1 MNISDIVALGLW
13 PQSKKTT
20 TQKGIAQ
27 LEDLGYNLFYIGK
40 NADLYTCP
48 GDEAKVLL
56 VRSDRCSVFDIP
68 LNLEIEEKGVW
79 QTAISNSGAK
89 FANKAGIRTAV
100 LSENVD
106 PTLSIAPRCQI
117 MELCKALEA
126 EINGD
131 VVQFEFI
138 FRNYLTGSLF
148 EATKSGNDPYGLN
161 LPSDLNEWH
170 KFETP
175 IFTPTTKGVKD
186 IPLNSQNVR
195 EKFPE
200 IISSLE
206 RLFKEFTQYA
216 QDNGIVVVDT
226 KLEAFVNAKGE
237 WILGDEILTPESS
250 RFISKENFD
259 AKNFISMDKQILR
272 NFAKENNWKEK
283 AKDLK
288 AGEKLNVEVPD
299 SIKNEVLNGYK
310 TIHNRLNSSIIKK

>member
-1 MNISDIVALGLW
+1 MKISDIVALGLW

-20 TQKGIAQ
+20 TQKGITE
-27 LEDLGYNLFYIGK
+27 LEELGYNLFYIGK

-48 GDEAKVLL
+48 GEEQKVLL

-68 LNLEIEEKGVW
+68 LNLEIEGKGIW
-79 QTAISNSGAK
+79 QTAISNSGAR
-89 FANKAGIRTAV
+89 FAEESGIKTAI
-100 LSENVD
+100 LSETVD
-106 PTLSIAPRCQI
+106 QSLSVTPRCQL

-126 EINGD
+126 EIDGE

-148 EATKSGNDPYGLN
+148 DATQKGNDPYGLE
-161 LPSDLNEWH
+161 LDSALQEWY
-170 KFETP
+170 KFDTP

-186 IPLNSQNVR
+186 IPLNSAKVR

-206 RLFKEFTQYA
+206 KLFKDFTQYA
-216 QDNGIVVVDT
+216 YENGIIVVDT
-226 KLEAFVNAKGE
+226 KLEVFVNAKGE

-250 RFISKENFD
+250 RFISKEKFD
-259 AKNFISMDKQILR
+259 AKNYISMDKQILR
-272 NFAKENNWKEK
+272 NFAKENSWKEK

-288 AGEKLNVEVPD
+288 AGEKLDVEVPA

-310 TIHNRLNSSIIKK
+310 TIHERLSK

>member
-1 MNISDIVALGLW
+1 MKISDIVALGLW

-20 TQKGIAQ
+20 TQKGITE
-27 LEDLGYNLFYIGK
+27 LEELGYNLFYIGK

-48 GDEAKVLL
+48 GEEQKVLL

-68 LNLEIEEKGVW
+68 LNLEIEGKGIW

-89 FANKAGIRTAV
+89 FAEESGIKTAI
-100 LSENVD
+100 LSETVD
-106 PTLSIAPRCQI
+106 QSLSVAPRCQL

-126 EINGD
+126 EIDGD

-148 EATKSGNDPYGLN
+148 DATQKGNDPYGLQ
-161 LPSDLNEWH
+161 LDSTLQEWH
-170 KFETP
+170 KFDTP

-186 IPLNSQNVR
+186 IPLNSAKVR

-206 RLFKEFTQYA
+206 KLFKDFTQYA
-216 QDNGIVVVDT
+216 HDNGIVIVDT
-226 KLEAFVNAKGE
+226 KLEVFVNAKGE

-250 RFISKENFD
+250 RFISKEKFD
-259 AKNFISMDKQILR
+259 AKNYISMDKQILR
-272 NFAKENNWKEK
+272 NFAKENSWKEK

-288 AGEKLNVEVPD
+288 AGEKLDVEVPA

-310 TIHNRLNSSIIKK
+310 TIHERLSK